1 MTSGDIVCLCFVG
14 LGGLILYLFGCLFM
28 FSFADENLPDSRLLR
43 ALSLILV
50 LLSWIGVIIFWA
62 IYGLNGG
69 IKFLYN
75 WIKNG

>member
-1 MTSGDIVCLCFVG
+1 MTSGYIVCLIFLLIFV
-14 LGGLILYLFGCLFM
+14 LIFYSFVCLVM
-28 FSFADENLPDSRLLR
+28 FCYSDENLPDSRFLR